1 MNNSITRQYLNK
13 WLIKWFIRN
22 AKLIETNWTSILHV
36 NVFVIFLI
44 IYKSS
49 RRWDFPALCVQ
60 SSKNRTNATISS
72 HSHGLLHQHL
82 ICSFFCLLLFLWK
95 KTKKT
100 KQKVNSTNYQ
110 TRLFFH
116 LMILAKSNQ
125 MNPKTKPKKLS
136 GSGAYDFRVLDGVM
150 VKSPVKEW
158 KEESWSCSGVTSSP
172 PFLNESHNTQKFR

>member
-1 MNNSITRQYLNK
+1 MKNSITRHYLNK

-95 KTKKT
+95 KTKK
-100 KQKVNSTNYQ
+100 QN
-110 TRLFFH
+110 
-116 LMILAKSNQ
+116 
-125 MNPKTKPKKLS
+125 KKLTLQTTRQGCFS
-136 GSGAYDFRVLDGVM
+136 ISWSLLNQTKWTPKQNQKNWVEAVHTT
-150 VKSPVKEW
+150 S
-158 KEESWSCSGVTSSP
+158 ESWMG
-172 PFLNESHNTQKFR
+172 